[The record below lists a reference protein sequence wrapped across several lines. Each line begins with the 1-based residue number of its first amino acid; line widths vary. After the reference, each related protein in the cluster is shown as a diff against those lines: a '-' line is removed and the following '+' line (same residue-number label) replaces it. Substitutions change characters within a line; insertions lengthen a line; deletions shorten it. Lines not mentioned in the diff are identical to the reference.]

1 MGGIMPQEDR
11 FLKPIKRYRIDPRDA
26 CRACA
31 LDDLTLLYHARSGQ
45 THMVISPVPEILD
58 SIEDGASVTADDLWD
73 RLTQSYDLGDRGQAL
88 AQIGAQ
94 LEALE
99 ALGLVR
105 AA

>member
-31 LDDLTLLYHARSGQ
+31 LDDLTLLYHARS
-45 THMVISPVPEILD
+45 VPEILA
-58 SIEDGASVTADDLWD
+58 SMEDGASVTADDLWD
-73 RLTQSYDLGDRGQAL
+73 RLTQSYDLGDRGEAL

>member
-45 THMVISPVPEILD
+45 THMVISPVPEILAAM
-58 SIEDGASVTADDLWD
+58 EDGA
-73 RLTQSYDLGDRGQAL
+73 
-88 AQIGAQ
+88 
-94 LEALE
+94 
-99 ALGLVR
+99 
-105 AA
+105 